1 MIRDTREK
9 ILDAGLKLFSKKGFL
24 GATTKEIARK
34 AGVAELTVFRHFSSK
49 DKLFEEMI
57 QNYSFLPALK
67 DLLPGLKDLAYEDA
81 LNEIGK
87 AFLTR
92 LSERSDLVKI
102 MHSEI
107 HLYPAKVKEI
117 YHHII
122 DEVFRTLASYFKDL
136 QGKGIL
142 REFQPELGARA
153 FLGMLFSYFNAQEIM
168 MRKQHMPSDTE
179 QVIREYVGLF
189 VHGTLAP
196 ARGAGSG
203 DGSISGHSSRK
214 PHTD

>member
-1 MIRDTREK
+1 MIKDTREK

-24 GATTKEIARK
+24 GATTKEIAKK

-81 LNEIGK
+81 LYEIGK
-87 AFLTR
+87 AFLLR
-92 LSERSDLVKI
+92 LSERSDLIKI

-107 HLYPAKVKEI
+107 HLYPTKVKEI
-117 YHHII
+117 YHNII
-122 DEVFRTLASYFKDL
+122 DEVFSTLASYFRDL
-136 QGKGIL
+136 QGRGIL

-168 MRKQHMPSDTE
+168 MRKQHMPADTE

-196 ARGAGSG
+196 PQDTGRG
-203 DGSISGHSSRK
+203 DGSASGRAARK